1 MFNKLVLAVTL
12 ASALMSNIPEVELI
26 VIPVTFVI
34 ISSPAKT
41 LLTVEVIKTPVGCS
55 KIPSRIS

>member
-12 ASALMSNIPEVELI
+12 ASALMFNIPEVELI

-34 ISSPAKT
+34 INSPAKT
-41 LLTVEVIKTPVGCS
+41 LLIAEVIKTPVGSS

>member
-1 MFNKLVLAVTL
+1 
-12 ASALMSNIPEVELI
+12 MSNIPEVELI

-34 ISSPAKT
+34 ISSPAKI
-41 LLTVEVIKTPVGCS
+41 LLTVEVIKTPVGSS